1 MTKKLTGDVN
11 FDQVVQKAS
20 FITPVPGGVGPI
32 TVSMLMVNLYL
43 ATLKFYNKK
52 WWIKKIFL

>member
-1 MTKKLTGDVN
+1 MTKKLTGDVD
-11 FDQVVQKAS
+11 FDQAVKKAS

-32 TVSMLMVNLYL
+32 TVSMLMVNVYL

-52 WWIKKIFL
+52 C